1 MDRKRLYVLVTG
13 SILRGGVDWTHR
25 EPSTKGIPKGGTM
38 SLKAGEAPVDS
49 SAPVRLGLL
58 GGFRLSIEGEEIP
71 LPMNAQRLVS
81 FLALRDQP
89 LLRTFVGGSLWGEST
104 DHRAGGSLRSAL
116 WRLSHP
122 TYTLVALTSDHI
134 ELSPTVT
141 VDLREGEALARRV
154 LDPTQDL
161 DDVEHVNEE
170 VLSADLL
177 PDWTEDW
184 VLLERESYHQLR
196 LRALEALCRR
206 LTEKGRFG
214 QAVQAGL
221 AAVSGEPLRESARR
235 ALIKAHLAERN
246 VGAALREYDAFRQ
259 LLHVELGLTPSDDFR
274 ALVEGL
280 N

>member
-1 MDRKRLYVLVTG
+1 
-13 SILRGGVDWTHR
+13 
-25 EPSTKGIPKGGTM
+25 M